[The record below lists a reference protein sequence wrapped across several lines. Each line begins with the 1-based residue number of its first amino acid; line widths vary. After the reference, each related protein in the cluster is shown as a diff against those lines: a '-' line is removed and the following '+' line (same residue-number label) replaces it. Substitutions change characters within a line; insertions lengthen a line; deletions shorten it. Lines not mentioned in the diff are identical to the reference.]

1 MVEPIIL
8 PPVMIDNSLV
18 SVDKNV
24 VFLDG
29 EVAEDVVEDN
39 INEVKKEIN
48 LWVDNNEEVEEVWD
62 KA

>member
-39 INEVKKEIN
+39 INEVKKEVN
-48 LWVDNNEEVEEVWD
+48 L
-62 KA
+62 

>member
-1 MVEPIIL
+1 MVEPIII
-8 PPVMIDNSLV
+8 PPVIIYSSLV